1 MQQFTTD
8 ELFSR
13 LSKLI
18 MEFCETLKKS
28 KDKDFTRTRKLPL
41 ERLLATILHLC
52 ASSSMGAIKSVGNL
66 VEYRY
71 LN

>member
-41 ERLLATILHLC
+41 ERLL
-52 ASSSMGAIKSVGNL
+52 
-66 VEYRY
+66 
-71 LN
+71 